1 MRKIVSSAIF
11 ARLSIENFNA
21 VSVKS
26 PCKIMSCLAIW
37 LDCYFFRWVWVD
49 TLLIA
54 VYGVGKASRCEQV
67 FFWGVLHFWFNVLSK
82 NTIKNTVKRPAK
94 RHVSVMTLDMAL
106 KGRQLPDSDLEVIGR
121 FHMIGR
127 RFIFWV
133 VRRRRDSY
141 VPPVSFVITDTLV
154 EIVLKAASL
163 PRFGPTRRWES
174 E

>member
-1 MRKIVSSAIF
+1 
-11 ARLSIENFNA
+11 
-21 VSVKS
+21 
-26 PCKIMSCLAIW
+26 
-37 LDCYFFRWVWVD
+37 
-49 TLLIA
+49 
-54 VYGVGKASRCEQV
+54 
-67 FFWGVLHFWFNVLSK
+67 
-82 NTIKNTVKRPAK
+82 
-94 RHVSVMTLDMAL
+94 MTLDMAL

-163 PRFGPTRRWES
+163 PRFGPTRR
-174 E
+174 